1 MEEVEEKDFFKR
13 KCSTIWSKWPL
24 PDIFTGSGKRVQN
37 DQAIWGYFHSFSP
50 LQLSSTPLK
59 PPWGPTTSVPSSKST
74 FNPWSFLT
82 FQTPPLPLCY
92 TSVQFSCSVMSSPL
106 RPHELQH
113 ARLPCSSPTPKAWS
127 NSCSLSRWCH
137 PTLLSSVVPFS
148 CLNLSQHQGL
158 FKWVSSSHQVAK
170 VLEHWL
176 QHQSFQW
183 IFRMMDWFDL
193 LAVPRNSQENC

>member
-113 ARLPCSSPTPKAWS
+113 AKPPCPSPTPGVYS
-127 NSCSLSRWCH
+127 NFTHVRWVGATIQPSH
-137 PTLLSSVVPFS
+137 PPA
-148 CLNLSQHQGL
+148 LNLSQHQGL
-158 FKWVSSSHQVAK
+158 FQCVSSLLQVAK
-170 VLEHWL
+170 
-176 QHQSFQW
+176 F
-183 IFRMMDWFDL
+183 
-193 LAVPRNSQENC
+193 